1 MKCGKTIIAIS
12 ALMLASLGVAEDAF
26 NLKDWSLKFYDGF
39 EAAGG
44 SVVSPAGFRGQKP
57 SIDLQLIIW
66 SLPIFCAIGIL
77 PKTVKRMSH
86 FFFSRFWKSI
96 ARVRKMGKLQNL
108 GNLTIKKKI
117 IMEGQS
123 VELGLD

>member
-26 NLKDWSLKFYDGF
+26 NPKDWSLKFYDGL

-57 SIDLQLIIW
+57 SIDLKWESGMAKFGVAKRVETKLKGVVDWIVSAYIRCGKEGRATVAMEFFDAKGK
-66 SLPIFCAIGIL
+66 SLGVKNGIF
-77 PKTVKRMSH
+77 
-86 FFFSRFWKSI
+86 
-96 ARVRKMGKLQNL
+96 
-108 GNLTIKKKI
+108 
-117 IMEGQS
+117 
-123 VELGLD
+123 